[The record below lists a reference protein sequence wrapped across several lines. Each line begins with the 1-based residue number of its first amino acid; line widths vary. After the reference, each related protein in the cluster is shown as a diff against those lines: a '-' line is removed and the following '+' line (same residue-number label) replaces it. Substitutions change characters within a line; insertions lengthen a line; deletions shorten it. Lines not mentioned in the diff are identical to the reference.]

1 VQVKVDVGCG
11 MRPKDGMYPVKIVSK
26 RKKKNAR
33 TKAKSKR
40 GHQLPFFLRL
50 MIRDGK
56 YHP

>member
-40 GHQLPFFLRL
+40 GHQLPFFFASY
-50 MIRDGK
+50 D
-56 YHP
+56 